1 MAFGISRATNPQEF
15 FDVTSQL
22 LLIKPEPQY
31 LHARL
36 ILSALSMKLGDGGMD
51 LGLPIDGRDLPGGV
65 TDNYLGLDQM
75 QFDLSD
81 PIAEAAIRVVP
92 DFNSPMY
99 KQPGHVVRFNRPKF
113 QDTTYTMASRHV
125 APGATIS
132 TTPMNV
138 LSEQVPLEV
147 KRWAGPYDPNQSAV
161 APLGID
167 RFDAGRALHSFST
180 IAELHFTRDFHKT
193 VDAFGVGL
201 WNSVQS
207 ANVIYPDGMTADNDA
222 LTAGSF
228 PMDYATIAKASR
240 TLDLLSIPYFPNGR
254 RIAVLTVLQ
263 CEQLT
268 RDPEYQR
275 LAVFEKD
282 FNPLFK
288 GSYVGS
294 IGQVDILKSVTLT
307 TSSNSSSVAVQ
318 YGQMFGPGMVG
329 VGPADMPRVVPNT
342 QDNYGENSLAIWL
355 WYCAF
360 GVLDDSF
367 GLSVRT
373 A

>member
-1 MAFGISRATNPQEF
+1 VERA
-15 FDVTSQL
+15 
-22 LLIKPEPQY
+22 
-31 LHARL
+31 ARVE
-36 ILSALSMKLGDGGMD
+36 
-51 LGLPIDGRDLPGGV
+51 PIDPERRDGALRG
-65 TDNYLGLDQM
+65 
-75 QFDLSD
+75 
-81 PIAEAAIRVVP
+81 
-92 DFNSPMY
+92 
-99 KQPGHVVRFNRPKF
+99 VVRTGPPLDL
-113 QDTTYTMASRHV
+113 QRHLLALHVHRGRGDHGARRDV
-125 APGATIS
+125 ARSHRVGR
-132 TTPMNV
+132 V
-138 LSEQVPLEV
+138 GEL
-147 KRWAGPYDPNQSAV
+147 RAGPYDSSQSAV

-167 RFDAGRALHSFST
+167 RFDASRALHSFAT

-193 VDAFGVGL
+193 IDSFGVGL
-201 WNSVQS
+201 FNAVQT
-207 ANVIYPDGMTADNDA
+207 ANIIYPDGMTADNDA
-222 LTAGSF
+222 LLAGSF
-228 PMDYATIAKASR
+228 PMDYATVAKASR
-240 TLDLLSIPYFPNGR
+240 TMDLLNIPYFPNGK
-254 RIAVLTVLQ
+254 RIMVLTVLQ

-268 RDPEYQR
+268 RDPEFQR

-282 FNPLFK
+282 YNPLYR

-294 IGQVDILKSVTLT
+294 VGQVDILKSTTLT

-367 GLSVRT
+367 GLSIRT